1 MFHYRVSGLTVASEL
16 ALPGLITSGASDQ
29 APDIHIRRGAVPEAL
44 DGVTHSGPSWQ
55 LAGNRFLLRIPD
67 VLRMLL
73 IDGREI
79 LFEPDSGAAEG
90 DGAIFLS
97 GSGIG
102 ILMQQRG
109 RVVLHASAVKVNDC
123 AVLFCGPS
131 GAGKSTL
138 AVALGKLG
146 YPSVADDFCC
156 LTMDGAVPWLEPDG
170 RQHKLWGQAIDALEV
185 ADRKRDP
192 IRSSLQKYFVTALDA
207 VEAPMPVGM
216 IYELHAATPAQP
228 SGIQRPRS
236 IDGAHLVLRNAYRR
250 ALIHHFGQRQLYFD
264 TAATL
269 MASGRIQKFTRAM
282 NFGDVPASLS
292 ALETHWRA
300 NGLLVGAA

>member
-1 MFHYRVSGLTVASEL
+1 MFHYRVSGLTVASEQL
-16 ALPGLITSGASDQ
+16 LPGLIKSGSSDQ
-29 APDIHIRRGAVPEAL
+29 RPDIHIRRGAVPETL

-55 LAGNRFLLRIPD
+55 LAGNRFLLRVPNI
-67 VLRMLL
+67 LRMLL

-79 LFEPDSGAAEG
+79 LFEPAPGAALG
-90 DGAIFLS
+90 DEAIFLS

-109 RVVLHASAVKVNDC
+109 RVVLHASAVKVNDH

-138 AVALGKLG
+138 AVALGMFG

-156 LTMDGAVPWLEPDG
+156 LTMEGSVAWLEPDG
-170 RQHKLWGQAIDALEV
+170 RQHKLWGQAIEALGI
-185 ADRKRDP
+185 ADRKRNP
-192 IRSSLQKYFVTALDA
+192 IRSSLQKYFVTAQGD

-216 IYELHAATPAQP
+216 VYELHAVTPYQP

-236 IDGAHLVLRNAYRR
+236 IDGAHLVLRNAYRP

-264 TAATL
+264 AAAAL
-269 MASGRIQKFTRAM
+269 MADGRIQKFTRAM
-282 NFGDVPASLS
+282 NFEEVAASLH
-292 ALETHWRA
+292 ALETDWRA
-300 NGLLVGAA
+300 NGLLASAA